1 MLSIKQFFLGPRI
14 RIALSLLLFFCVV
27 SGLMFFGF
35 SLKEENPAILF
46 LCWIFSGCA
55 CIFLFTWMIGDL
67 FFPSLENTKD
77 RIAVE
82 ISCMERFHQNFE
94 KMWQDFLEKK
104 KHKAYEFTGAMNETT
119 LLHESFCS
127 HLKEVVIQ
135 LERVLEFLQDQ
146 NAKTQKTSSA
156 LAEMST
162 SIKSV
167 SSQAEA
173 CVDTSKSSEED
184 AKKGGEVVSQIIR
197 HMNKITQTVSKS
209 AVVIQE
215 LGKSAE
221 TIVDI
226 ISVIED
232 IADQTNLLA
241 LNAAIEAA
249 RAGQQGRGF
258 GVVADQIRSL
268 AEKTTHATKEI
279 ASTLS
284 SIQEKTARAV
294 ESMDEGIKEIDKG
307 AGFAVQAGVSLRK
320 IVAGAKKVTEM
331 ISNIASSTEKQ
342 SKTATLS
349 LNLVTEISQGVEST
363 CQGGKTASTSIIDIE
378 NKRKK
383 LYDLMIAFL
392 KLWTENILDQEIVS
406 LGIANNKEIFFHTQ
420 RLQKIH
426 DELKKSLIDECY
438 SRNNFNKN

>member
-1 MLSIKQFFLGPRI
+1 MLFGA
-14 RIALSLLLFFCVV
+14 IA
-27 SGLMFFGF
+27 GL
-35 SLKEENPAILF
+35 I
-46 LCWIFSGCA
+46 
-55 CIFLFTWMIGDL
+55 CIFLFTWIITD
-67 FFPSLENTKD
+67 FFLPSFENT
-77 RIAVE
+77 RESLSVE
-82 ISCMERFHQNFE
+82 ISSMEKFYQSFE
-94 KMWQDFLEKK
+94 KAWEEFLNQKK
-104 KHKAYEFTGAMNETT
+104 QKNFQFTGAMHETT
-119 LLHESFCS
+119 LLHQSFCT
-127 HLKEVVIQ
+127 HLREVITQ
-135 LERVLEFLQDQ
+135 SEKILEFLQEQ
-146 NAKTQKTSSA
+146 NTKTHKTSTA

-167 SSQAEA
+167 STQAEA
-173 CVDTSKSSEED
+173 CVDTSKASEED

-209 AVVIQE
+209 AMVIQE

-279 ASTLS
+279 AATLS

-342 SKTATLS
+342 SRTATLS
-349 LNLVTEISQGVEST
+349 LNLVKEISQGVEST
-363 CQGGKTASTSIIDIE
+363 CHGNKTASLSISDME
-378 NKRKK
+378 NKRQK
-383 LYDLMIAFL
+383 LYDLMMAFL
-392 KLWTENILDQEIVS
+392 NLWKENMLEQEIVS
-406 LGIANNKEIFFHTQ
+406 LGISNNQEMLLHIRRLQ
-420 RLQKIH
+420 NIQQDLQKIC
-426 DELKKSLIDECY
+426 SGQ
-438 SRNNFNKN
+438 N